1 MDYDGYVSLA
11 DFGLAKFLQPR
22 DQTYSFCGTAEYLA
36 PEILDMRGHG
46 FGVDWWTLG
55 ILLYEMATG
64 RPPFLN
70 KSHHKLGILIRTG
83 RIVFPDPEKHQIYMS
98 EDLKDIILKVSGTA
112 HLVVKSYILF
122 ILCLLLYSCW
132 IETRRPDWVKTAIKR
147 KSRIT
152 HSLLTWTGMLFII
165 DKWMLS
171 TSQQFPKNKKNRNSS
186 S

>member
-36 PEILDMRGHG
+36 PEILDMRGHS

-98 EDLKDIILKVSGTA
+98 EELKDIILKVSSGTNF
-112 HLVVKSYILF
+112 VVKKA
-122 ILCLLLYSCW
+122 ILC
-132 IETRRPDWVKTAIKR
+132 V
-147 KSRIT
+147 
-152 HSLLTWTGMLFII
+152 FIYFFGCVVARQKLGNPLGL
-165 DKWMLS
+165 KWRLGGS
-171 TSQQFPKNKKNRNSS
+171 KESPILC
-186 S
+186 

>member
-11 DFGLAKFLQPR
+11 DFGLAKFLQPK
-22 DQTYSFCGTAEYLA
+22 DQTFSFCGTAEYLA

-98 EDLKDIILKVSGTA
+98 EELKDCILRVSHQPLIS
-112 HLVVKSYILF
+112 HLTLTRSFSLQLLDRNQQTRLGATNGVDDVKCHPF
-122 ILCLLLYSCW
+122 FADVNWDALYNRQ
-132 IETRRPDWVKTAIKR
+132 IEAEYKP
-147 KSRIT
+147 
-152 HSLLTWTGMLFII
+152 
-165 DKWMLS
+165 
-171 TSQQFPKNKKNRNSS
+171 
-186 S
+186 

>member
-36 PEILDMRGHG
+36 PEILDMRGHS

-83 RIVFPDPEKHQIYMS
+83 RIVFPDPVKHQIYMS
-98 EDLKDIILKVSGTA
+98 EELKDVITMVSHYPDSPLNIVSHSIL
-112 HLVVKSYILF
+112 
-122 ILCLLLYSCW
+122 SCFMSSFW
-132 IETRRPDWVKTAIKR
+132 IETSLRGWARTEMPR
-147 KSRIT
+147 K
-152 HSLLTWTGMLFII
+152 L
-165 DKWMLS
+165 
-171 TSQQFPKNKKNRNSS
+171 NSMPS
-186 S
+186 SET

>member
-36 PEILDMRGHG
+36 PEILDMRGHS

-83 RIVFPDPEKHQIYMS
+83 RIVFPDPVKHQIYMS
-98 EDLKDIILKVSGTA
+98 DELKDVITMVSSCYCAPTNF
-112 HLVVKSYILF
+112 F
-122 ILCLLLYSCW
+122 IS
-132 IETRRPDWVKTAIKR
+132 
-147 KSRIT
+147 
-152 HSLLTWTGMLFII
+152 
-165 DKWMLS
+165 
-171 TSQQFPKNKKNRNSS
+171 
-186 S
+186 